1 MDTTKVYANDGLPLI
16 SRFNSEDSRGMNI
29 GTDNRNGDI
38 WSQHYI
44 HFARGL
50 IVMGALDRELDMLGA
65 LIDNLFYIDTI
76 DVIVTVDG
84 KINDTWGDMNDER
97 LRF

>member
-1 MDTTKVYANDGLPLI
+1 
-16 SRFNSEDSRGMNI
+16 
-29 GTDNRNGDI
+29 
-38 WSQHYI
+38 
-44 HFARGL
+44 
-50 IVMGALDRELDMLGA
+50 MGALDRELDMLDA
-65 LIDNLFYIDTI
+65 SIDNLFYIDTI